1 MQNNEKSEI
10 ATLKSTIISGSI
22 ISHSE
27 QAPYYKYRVPYSTKM
42 FIDICNYLQIKKDSE
57 VIDAGC
63 GTGHV
68 AEQLINFVK
77 HVHAVDGSEEMIKH
91 ASKFQNVSYY
101 ISDLNTEEF
110 KVSKHVDHIFFGR
123 SVHHFASK
131 SILSLVNNNLKNNG
145 SLITC
150 SSEWFPEG
158 GWGEAYYSLR
168 KQYEEEEK
176 SEVKPD
182 ITGQSNLPQVG
193 FINHKKFVHAYA
205 ATVDIRYLSRLT
217 LARAYRKTLKNLLRD
232 FDSFEREMSRT
243 MLPYLEEG
251 KLKMIIRSWAFI
263 WKKSEYDN
271 YIKT

>member
-131 SILSLVNNNLKNNG
+131 SILSLVNNNLKNN
-145 SLITC
+145 
-150 SSEWFPEG
+150 
-158 GWGEAYYSLR
+158 
-168 KQYEEEEK
+168 
-176 SEVKPD
+176 V
-182 ITGQSNLPQVG
+182 V
-193 FINHKKFVHAYA
+193 
-205 ATVDIRYLSRLT
+205 
-217 LARAYRKTLKNLLRD
+217 
-232 FDSFEREMSRT
+232 
-243 MLPYLEEG
+243 
-251 KLKMIIRSWAFI
+251 
-263 WKKSEYDN
+263 N
-271 YIKT
+271 Y